1 MPGAS
6 VTITN
11 KAQQASLHLTT
22 SNVGTYNA
30 QGLLPGAYELRV
42 EANGFK
48 RAVVEL
54 EVEVGRVTT
63 ADVRLQVGAVTDTV
77 TVEANGAH
85 VNPTESTLEGIVTE
99 GLIRDLPLNGRNFLD
114 LGQLEPGVQVVPDS
128 IITRSGFAR
137 LSVAGQTGVTTRV
150 TVDGLDISDEHAGS
164 VELNVSADAIK
175 EFQISRSTF
184 DVSTGL
190 TGSGAVNIVTKSG
203 DNALHGGAFLFWRD
217 DTFAARIGQEAT
229 PFDREQGGFSLGG
242 PFLRNRL
249 FWFLSYERNN

>member
-11 KAQQASLHLTT
+11 KGQQASLHLTT

-77 TVEANGAH
+77 TVEG
-85 VNPTESTLEGIVTE
+85 T
-99 GLIRDLPLNGRNFLD
+99 GRM
-114 LGQLEPGVQVVPDS
+114 
-128 IITRSGFAR
+128 
-137 LSVAGQTGVTTRV
+137 
-150 TVDGLDISDEHAGS
+150 
-164 VELNVSADAIK
+164 
-175 EFQISRSTF
+175 
-184 DVSTGL
+184 
-190 TGSGAVNIVTKSG
+190 
-203 DNALHGGAFLFWRD
+203 
-217 DTFAARIGQEAT
+217 
-229 PFDREQGGFSLGG
+229 
-242 PFLRNRL
+242 
-249 FWFLSYERNN
+249 